1 MSLRFYADDS
11 ARRTRQLVADALLA
25 LWCLLAVWAG
35 VIVHGRVLVAEDGAT
50 KLETGSGSL
59 AQNMTDAASAVA
71 KIPFVGQE
79 VRTPFDNAA
88 TTGRNLSASGHDL
101 ADGLGR
107 LSLTLG
113 ILTAL
118 VPILFALIPWCFTRL
133 RYALRAGRVARLRA
147 MPGGERLLALEG
159 LTTLRPSV
167 LASLDPDPA
176 AAWQEGDRTVT
187 RELAALVLV
196 AFGLRGGDVS
206 PERRRGAALPTTP
219 GRDEPSD
226 AGSPTTESLDARAA
240 DEPVDTDPPYD
251 QLGDDDLDDDITLV
265 DGPHDD
271 GADDG
276 AEDGDDDGFD
286 PEGETRVTKA

>member
-11 ARRTRQLVADALLA
+11 ARRARQLVADALLA

-35 VIVHGRVLVAEDGAT
+35 VVVHGRVLVARDGAT
-50 KLETGSGSL
+50 KMETGSGSL

-113 ILTAL
+113 LLTAL
-118 VPILFALIPWCFTRL
+118 VPILFALIPWCFMRL
-133 RYALRAGRVARLRA
+133 KYAQRAGRLARLRD

-159 LTTLRPSV
+159 LTTLRPRV
-167 LASLDPDPA
+167 LATVGPDPA
-176 AAWQEGDRTVT
+176 AAWQEGDRVVI
-187 RELAALVLV
+187 RELAALVV
-196 AFGLRGGDVS
+196 ASFGLRGGEPRTLVKGAEVKGAEG
-206 PERRRGAALPTTP
+206 ERAAVLPTAAPTHENQD
-219 GRDEPSD
+219 RDA
-226 AGSPTTESLDARAA
+226 AGDE
-240 DEPVDTDPPYD
+240 EPVDTDPPYD
-251 QLGDDDLDDDITLV
+251 QLGDDDLGDDITLV

-271 GADDG
+271 GGD
-276 AEDGDDDGFD
+276 DGDDDWFD
-286 PEGETRVTKA
+286 PEGETRVTEA

>member
-159 LTTLRPSV
+159 LTTLRPGV
-167 LASLDPDPA
+167 LATVDPDPA
-176 AAWQEGDRTVT
+176 AAWQEGDRAVT
-187 RELAALVLV
+187 REIAALVLG
-196 AFGLRGGDVS
+196 AFGLRGQ
-206 PERRRGAALPTTP
+206 A
-219 GRDEPSD
+219 
-226 AGSPTTESLDARAA
+226 ARAVAPSNAEAPDDDSGDERDGLGEHLGEDPVGA
-240 DEPVDTDPPYD
+240 DQPSEPV
-251 QLGDDDLDDDITLV
+251 GEDDSSSDSRRD
-265 DGPHDD
+265 
-271 GADDG
+271 
-276 AEDGDDDGFD
+276 
-286 PEGETRVTKA
+286 

>member
-1 MSLRFYADDS
+1 M
-11 ARRTRQLVADALLA
+11 
-25 LWCLLAVWAG
+25 AG
-35 VIVHGRVLVAEDGAT
+35 VIAPSMPVLVAEDGAT

-187 RELAALVLV
+187 RELAGVCMVLV
-196 AFGLRGGDVS
+196 TEGDVEVS
-206 PERRRGAALPTTP
+206 ARSAG
-219 GRDEPSD
+219 D
-226 AGSPTTESLDARAA
+226 ADAEGVRATSGES
-240 DEPVDTDPPYD
+240 
-251 QLGDDDLDDDITLV
+251 
-265 DGPHDD
+265 
-271 GADDG
+271 
-276 AEDGDDDGFD
+276 
-286 PEGETRVTKA
+286 